1 MSSDWV
7 EMGRIGR
14 PNGLRG
20 AVHVQSWTDP
30 PEGLL
35 KYGVWYLTG
44 IGRDRQPVKL
54 LGGRAGSGG
63 LVVQLEGCAGRE
75 DAERLVG
82 SLVEVKR
89 EDLPALPPGE
99 YYRDDLLGFTVR
111 TLDGVELGTIERF
124 LDMPANPVMVVVGER
139 ERWLPLTRQ
148 HLTRIDPVGRGVW
161 VDWPADF

>member
-1 MSSDWV
+1 MTSGWV

-20 AVHVQSWTDP
+20 EVHVESWTEP
-30 PEGLL
+30 PAGLL
-35 KYGVWYLTG
+35 KYGVWHLRG
-44 IGRDRQPVKL
+44 AGHERQPRKL
-54 LGGRAGSGG
+54 LRGRAGSGG
-63 LVVQLEGCAGRE
+63 LVVQLEACATRE

-82 SLVEVKR
+82 SLVEVRR

-111 TLDGVELGTIERF
+111 TLEGVELGTIERF
-124 LDMPANPVMVVVGER
+124 LDMPANPVMVVNGER

-148 HLTRIDPVGRGVW
+148 HLRRVDPAARGVW

>member
-1 MSSDWV
+1 MSSGWV

-20 AVHVQSWTDP
+20 AVHVESWTDP
-30 PEGLL
+30 PAGLL
-35 KYGVWYLTG
+35 NYGVWYLSG
-44 IGRDRQPVKL
+44 AGRERQPRRL
-54 LGGRAGSGG
+54 LRGRAGSGG
-63 LVVQLEGCAGRE
+63 LLAQLEDCATRE

-82 SLVEVKR
+82 SLVEVRR

-99 YYRDDLLGFTVR
+99 HYRDDLLGYTVR
-111 TLDGVELGTIERF
+111 TLEGVELGTIERF
-124 LDMPANPVMVVVGER
+124 IDMPGNPVMVVVGER

-148 HLTRIDPVGRGVW
+148 HLQRVDPAVRGVW